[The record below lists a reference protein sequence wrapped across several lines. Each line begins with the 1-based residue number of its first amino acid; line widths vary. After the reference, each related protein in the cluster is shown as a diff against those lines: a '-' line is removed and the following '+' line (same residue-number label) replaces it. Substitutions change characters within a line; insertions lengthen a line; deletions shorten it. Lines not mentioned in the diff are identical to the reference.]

1 MKEKLFTYLS
11 PDLYFF
17 FIFSFNNSV
26 RNATAVYYSNLVT
39 KIKGNRKVLLDR
51 ITDIV
56 TPVLPAVSVC

>member
-17 FIFSFNNSV
+17 FFSFNNSV